1 MFFAIMVLQT
11 QQSEMLLSRLFSVG
25 ELCSNAHIAMK
36 LSVPILTVHAICV
49 ALFTKY
55 LCLWLGYSHIN
66 LSVVSGCRYRVVCIL
81 FSKMGWQLCSASLL
95 SASDGKGW
103 ARE

>member
-66 LSVVSGCRYRVVCIL
+66 LSVVSRAVDIEWYV
-81 FSKMGWQLCSASLL
+81 SCSQRLGMATVQCKPSVRIR
-95 SASDGKGW
+95 W
-103 ARE
+103 